1 MMSETGGR
9 AQRQML
15 TIAVVANRL
24 GVSER
29 TVFRWLQKRQLKGF
43 RIGRVLR
50 ISEADLEEFIDRAL
64 SYQR

>member
-1 MMSETGGR
+1 
-9 AQRQML
+9 ML